1 MTHDYQRHGTTML
14 FAALNEIEGTVIG
27 RNMQRH
33 RHQDFIRFLNAI
45 EEVPAGK
52 AMHVILDTYAAHKYS
67 NVRRRLDRHRRFIQ
81 LHANIVFV
89 AQRHRSFFAK
99 QTAMEARGLRLG
111 CRPVNCYQ
119 SLRRRTQY

>member
-1 MTHDYQRHGTTML
+1 ML
-14 FAALNEIEGTVIG
+14 FAALNEIDGTVIG

-33 RHQDFIRFLNAI
+33 RHQEFIRFLNAI

-52 AMHVILDTYAAHKYS
+52 AMHVILDTYAAHNYS
-67 NVRRRLDRHRRFIQ
+67 QRATKARSTPTLHPTSRQHRVRGSTPSKASSQNKRRWRRG
-81 LHANIVFV
+81 
-89 AQRHRSFFAK
+89 
-99 QTAMEARGLRLG
+99 GLRLG